1 MYEKEMCLASVVL
14 MITQHSFPYVSTFVT
29 IEEFDNCWIQHREFR
44 KGGEEETLVAIYYEI
59 SERK

>member
-1 MYEKEMCLASVVL
+1 MSHLRGPHDNTS
-14 MITQHSFPYVSTFVT
+14 TQHGFPYVSTFVT

-44 KGGEEETLVAIYYEI
+44 KEGEEETLVAIYYEI